1 MDIVSS
7 IVVYILL
14 WWWVFLMV
22 LPFGSTP
29 PEIPEKGHETSAP
42 ANPEML
48 KKTIA
53 TSIISSFLFIIVK
66 LVIESEIFAFR

>member
-22 LPFGSTP
+22 LPFGSAP
-29 PEIPEKGHETSAP
+29 PEIPGKGHATSAP
-42 ANPEML
+42 ANPAIP
-48 KKTIA
+48 KKIIVTTII
-53 TSIISSFLFIIVK
+53 SIILFIIIK